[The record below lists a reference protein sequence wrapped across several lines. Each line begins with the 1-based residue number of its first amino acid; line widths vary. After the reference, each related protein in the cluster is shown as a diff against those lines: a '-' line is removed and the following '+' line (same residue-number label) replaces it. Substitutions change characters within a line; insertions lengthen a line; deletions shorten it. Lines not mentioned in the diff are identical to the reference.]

1 MEQMQLFNSNDYLDK
16 ELALKLNIKKIIEK
30 YEDKNSWLYQD
41 TEAMLDFIKMMILY
55 TQL

>member
-30 YEDKNSWLYQD
+30 YEDENSWLYQD
-41 TEAMLDFIKMMILY
+41 TEGMLDFIKMMIL
-55 TQL
+55 